1 MRKALGRTV
10 IAVAAAAWLAGW
22 AFFGLPWTGFTGRP
36 QRRRMI
42 FIPFRQYAYR
52 RRDLALN
59 VLYYIP
65 MGMIGM
71 ALGWTP
77 VSTLIVAAGLSGG
90 TELLQIFSIDRYP
103 SATDVTLNVAGAAFG
118 IAGMMLVRRVW
129 RR

>member
-1 MRKALGRTV
+1 MRGAIGRAV
-10 IAVAAAAWLAGW
+10 IAVAAVAWLAGW
-22 AFFGLPWTGFTGRP
+22 AFFGMPWTGFVARP

-42 FIPFRQYAYR
+42 FIPFRQYSYR

-71 ALGWTP
+71 AFGWTAA
-77 VSTLIVAAGLSGG
+77 STLLVAAGLSGG
-90 TELLQIFSIDRYP
+90 TELVQIFSTDRYP

-118 IAGMMLVRRVW
+118 IAAVMLVRRAW